1 MDSTADPK
9 GKRPLYHEDGLA
21 YARAAAAP
29 DEEEEAEAKPSS
41 SSEEAEAKPSSSEE
55 EVKEREPEPEAEGQ
69 EEMPPLVLVA
79 EDGVEVSISRPAA
92 RMSHMLR
99 LLMEDSCADGPI
111 PAPNVHSD
119 ILELVVEY
127 CEKHGPHYDPQ
138 ASERARNPFPPF
150 PVELSPTVSS
160 IKPVTWVDPDPHGF
174 KDWDKE
180 FISPLDNSTLFE
192 LILAANYLNI
202 QDLLDLG
209 TTTVADMMRGK
220 KPEEIREIFEIENDY
235 TPEQEAEVRKEN
247 KWAFED

>member
-9 GKRPLYHEDGLA
+9 GKRPLYQEDGLA
-21 YARAAAAP
+21 YARAAAAAASATAA
-29 DEEEEAEAKPSS
+29 DEAEAKPKPKPSS
-41 SSEEAEAKPSSSEE
+41 SSEEAK
-55 EVKEREPEPEAEGQ
+55 PEPEA

-79 EDGVEVSISRPAA
+79 EDGVEVRISRPAA

-119 ILELVVEY
+119 ILDLVVQY
-127 CEKHGPHYDPQ
+127 CEKHGPYYDPE

-150 PVELSPTVSS
+150 PVELTPTVSS
-160 IKPVTWVDPDPHGF
+160 IKPVTYVDPDPHGL
-174 KDWDKE
+174 KDWDKD
-180 FISPLDNSTLFE
+180 FISLDNSTLFE
-192 LILAANYLNI
+192 VILVKRILNLLDLSSTP

-209 TTTVADMMRGK
+209 TTMVADMMRGK

-235 TPEQEAEVRKEN
+235 TPEQEAELRKEN
-247 KWAFED
+247 AWAFED

>member
-1 MDSTADPK
+1 MDL
-9 GKRPLYHEDGLA
+9 RPLYQEDGLA
-21 YARAAAAP
+21 YARPAAAAAAATAAP
-29 DEEEEAEAKPSS
+29 DEEEAEAKPSS
-41 SSEEAEAKPSSSEE
+41 SSEE
-55 EVKEREPEPEAEGQ
+55 VKEPEPEAEDQ

-127 CEKHGPHYDPQ
+127 CEKHGPYYDPE

-150 PVELSPTVSS
+150 PVELTPTVSS
-160 IKPVTWVDPDPHGF
+160 IKPVTYVDPDPHGL

-180 FISPLDNSTLFE
+180 FISLDNSILFE
-192 LILAANYLNI
+192 VILAANYLNI
-202 QDLLDLG
+202 EDLL
-209 TTTVADMMRGK
+209 T
-220 KPEEIREIFEIENDY
+220 
-235 TPEQEAEVRKEN
+235 
-247 KWAFED
+247 WAPQRWLT

>member
-9 GKRPLYHEDGLA
+9 GKRPLYQEDGLA
-21 YARAAAAP
+21 YARAAAAAAAPAAAP
-29 DEEEEAEAKPSS
+29 DEAKPKPKPSS
-41 SSEEAEAKPSSSEE
+41 SSEEAKPEDQ
-55 EVKEREPEPEAEGQ
+55 P
-69 EEMPPLVLVA
+69 EMPPLVLVA

-119 ILELVVEY
+119 ILDLVVQY
-127 CEKHGPHYDPQ
+127 CEKHGPHYDPE

-150 PVELSPTVSS
+150 PVELTPTVSS
-160 IKPVTWVDPDPHGF
+160 IKPVTYVDPDPHGL
-174 KDWDKE
+174 KDWDKD
-180 FISPLDNSTLFE
+180 FISLDNSTLFE
-192 LILAANYLNI
+192 VILAANYLNI
-202 QDLLDLG
+202 EDLLDLG
-209 TTTVADMMRGK
+209 TTTVADMMRGR

-247 KWAFED
+247 AWAFEE

>member
-9 GKRPLYHEDGLA
+9 GKRPLYQEDGLA
-21 YARAAAAP
+21 YARAAAAAASATAAAAP
-29 DEEEEAEAKPSS
+29 DEEEAKPKPKPSS
-41 SSEEAEAKPSSSEE
+41 SSEEAK
-55 EVKEREPEPEAEGQ
+55 PEPGAGDP

-119 ILELVVEY
+119 ILDLVVQY
-127 CEKHGPHYDPQ
+127 CEKHGPYYDPE

-150 PVELSPTVSS
+150 PVELTPTVSS
-160 IKPVTWVDPDPHGF
+160 IKPVTYVDPDPHGL
-174 KDWDKE
+174 KDWDKD
-180 FISPLDNSTLFE
+180 FISLDNSTLFE

-202 QDLLDLG
+202 EDLLDLG

-235 TPEQEAEVRKEN
+235 TPEQEAELRKEN
-247 KWAFED
+247 AWAFED

>member
-9 GKRPLYHEDGLA
+9 GKRPLYQEDGLA
-21 YARAAAAP
+21 YARAAAAAAAAAP
-29 DEEEEAEAKPSS
+29 DEEKAEAKPSS
-41 SSEEAEAKPSSSEE
+41 SSEEAK
-55 EVKEREPEPEAEGQ
+55 EPEPEAEDQ

-127 CEKHGPHYDPQ
+127 CEKHGPYYDPE

-150 PVELSPTVSS
+150 PVELTPTVSS
-160 IKPVTWVDPDPHGF
+160 IKPVTYVDPDPHGL
-174 KDWDKE
+174 KDWNKE
-180 FISPLDNSTLFE
+180 FISLDNSTLFE
-192 LILAANYLNI
+192 VILAANYLNI
-202 QDLLDLG
+202 EDLLDLG
-209 TTTVADMMRGK
+209 TTTVADMMSGR

-247 KWAFED
+247 AWAFED